1 MQKII
6 LLSLFILTCSKLNT
20 IEFDKEIPFDKDNNN
35 VFEFTTQADG
45 ALFVSVT
52 FPVSN
57 LLYAKFHDGD
67 RESISNVDKPGMG
80 EIFSFGSGKTCKLL
94 LEYSDQSSNEKGT
107 IWMHLSTDE
116 IKVDLNETYE
126 WKYDYNGILLNNYPM
141 IFSIDN
147 AERDVTFIFK
157 YNQKAKNPFEVCHG
171 EECQKDI
178 TTYDFKKGESYKIY
192 ARSFPSF
199 SFHDIDKEDESDS
212 TDQTDSDSTDHTD
225 SDSTDQT
232 DSDSTDQTD
241 STDHTDSDSTDHTD
255 SDSTDHSDGN
265 NYSFYLSLNLLAIS
279 ILLLSL

>member
-1 MQKII
+1 MQNII
-6 LLSLFILTCSKLNT
+6 FLSLFILTCSKLNT
-20 IEFDKEIPFDKDNNN
+20 IEFDKEIPFDRNNN
-35 VFEFTTQADG
+35 EFEFTSQIDG
-45 ALFVSVT
+45 ALFVSLT

-57 LLYAKFHDGD
+57 LLYVKFHNGDYEDG
-67 RESISNVDKPGMG
+67 SNVEKPGIG
-80 EIFSFGSGKTCKLL
+80 EIFSFGSGKTCKLVI
-94 LEYSDQSSNEKGT
+94 EYSDKSSNETGT

-126 WKYDYNGILLNNYPM
+126 WKYDFDGILINNYPM

-157 YNQKAKNPFEVCHG
+157 YNEKAKNPFEICHG

-192 ARSFPSF
+192 ARSFPAF
-199 SFHDIDKEDESDS
+199 SFHDIDKKDDDETDSTDQTDSDS

-225 SDSTDQT
+225 SDTTD
-232 DSDSTDQTD
+232 
-241 STDHTDSDSTDHTD
+241 
-255 SDSTDHSDGN
+255 GK
-265 NYSFYLSLNLLAIS
+265 NYSYYLSLNLLAIS